1 MRLWTK
7 LLLFTVAF
15 GVLCAAAASAASGN
29 ITVTLHS
36 NNPVAGVACPWTENF
51 TGTIRG
57 PAGTAITY
65 RFERSNGN
73 LATHSTT
80 IPAGG
85 SKQVSDSWVSSHSG
99 DKWARLH
106 VLTPQ
111 DVASDK
117 ATFSVHCTGGIPGQ

>member
-1 MRLWTK
+1 MRLLSK
-7 LLLFTVAF
+7 CFIITVAF
-15 GVLCAAAASAASGN
+15 GVLCAATATATSGN
-29 ITVTLHS
+29 ITITLHNNS
-36 NNPVAGVACPWTENF
+36 NTSGPSCPFVEIF

-57 PAGTAITY
+57 PAGTPITY

-85 SKQVSDSWVSSHSG
+85 SKQVSNSWTTGRSG
-99 DKWARLH
+99 FYWARLR

-111 DVASDK
+111 DVSSEK
-117 ATFSVHCTGGIPGQ
+117 ATFQVHCP